1 MLCIEYS
8 NGVYPVDIDELRS
21 LCVSKEAKE
30 MHAHCALMA
39 KTSYFTVKLD
49 NLGELVRYWY
59 LAWKHASKSDMI
71 NIVRNKILT

>member
-1 MLCIEYS
+1 MLCIECD

-30 MHAHCALMA
+30 LHAHCALMD

-49 NLGELVRYWY
+49 NLAELVLYWH
-59 LAWKHASKSDMI
+59 LAWKHARKP
-71 NIVRNKILT
+71 K